1 MCSTSIDI
9 SDSDDTTMIVDYTIQ
24 DGQVIVL
31 KIYPSDKLKDFI
43 QSRLDETTD
52 ELIEDSETSTLE
64 FRKDERND
72 R

>member
-64 FRKDERND
+64 IRKDERND